1 MLIMLLQ
8 DQISWLQNKVMR
20 FLDQIIVQLV
30 SIQQLNFSLPEGDLV
45 LMTNQLNVDGITTG
59 LSGFFTLALPNLGV
73 KF

>member
-1 MLIMLLQ
+1 MLLQ
-8 DQISWLQNKVMR
+8 DQISWLQNKNMR

-59 LSGFFTLALPNLGV
+59 WSGFFTLAPPPNLGV